1 MNRSILLR
9 KGLIWTAGALG
20 ALFVLAAGLAAAFE
34 AGYCRGPLPLPA
46 NAAHAKYSDR
56 LPGAR
61 EAILPP

>member
-34 AGYCRGPLPLPA
+34 AG
-46 NAAHAKYSDR
+46 
-56 LPGAR
+56 
-61 EAILPP
+61 